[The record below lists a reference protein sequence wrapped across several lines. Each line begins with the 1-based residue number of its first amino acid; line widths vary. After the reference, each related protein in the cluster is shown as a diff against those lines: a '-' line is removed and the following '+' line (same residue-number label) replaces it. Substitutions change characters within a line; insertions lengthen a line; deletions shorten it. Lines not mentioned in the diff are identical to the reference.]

1 MRTKSFEKKG
11 IKDVKG
17 PTWKNGVAINI
28 AYHAKSGSLFCI
40 DPRNR
45 LATLIKLPKHLHK
58 DLQINSSINMRRNK
72 PEFDGHLSPYACLFL
87 MSSLQFLQQKKK
99 APSAFSM
106 FCVQNKVEG
115 VFLLDTTKYVLKQ
128 TSKQPQQPSHPHE
141 PEELE
146 SLDSEESEPES
157 KLERKLSW
165 HHRTHL
171 FDKSLEL
178 LFLAFFCFFSFFSN
192 FLAAYH
198 HNCATLFFRKSEGFK
213 SAHLCVRSEVTSTQ
227 F

>member
-1 MRTKSFEKKG
+1 MEK
-11 IKDVKG
+11 
-17 PTWKNGVAINI
+17 WLAINI

-58 DLQINSSINMRRNK
+58 DLQINPLSICAETSLNLM
-72 PEFDGHLSPYACLFL
+72 DIYHLMPAFSWCLPYNSCN
-87 MSSLQFLQQKKK
+87 KKK
-99 APSAFSM
+99 HLQHSAC
-106 FCVQNKVEG
+106 FCSEQG
-115 VFLLDTTKYVLKQ
+115 GRCFLLDTTKYVLKQ

-198 HNCATLFFRKSEGFK
+198 HNCATLFFRKSEG
-213 SAHLCVRSEVTSTQ
+213 SNQHTYVCEVK
-227 F
+227 